1 MSAAS
6 TVLSLLRHASPTL
19 PRCRSFHCSSA
30 RLGALVGPSDPVSHM
45 RPILYDDPP
54 LPRRRET
61 THPYSLREFNGD
73 ARDDQDFDLLWR
85 MQRQELDR
93 FNHNFWADSNTRFE
107 AARAE
112 VLASLPPSASPIDKE
127 RAESTFYTHWLMQ
140 EAERQRAYSAEWRR
154 RNLECILMAARV
166 QWRKMWGGMKFGRRR

>member
-1 MSAAS
+1 MSEDGHRKRVRLAPFFRTTMSAAS
-6 TVLSLLRHASPTL
+6 TVLSLLRHASPAL
-19 PRCRSFHCSSA
+19 PRCRSFHGSSA

-93 FNHNFWADSNTRFE
+93 FNHNFWVDVCPHYCLGSSSFSILQR
-107 AARAE
+107 RAIHASRLRE
-112 VLASLPPSASPIDKE
+112 QRSLPLCL
-127 RAESTFYTHWLMQ
+127 RLR
-140 EAERQRAYSAEWRR
+140 RQ
-154 RNLECILMAARV
+154 
-166 QWRKMWGGMKFGRRR
+166 